1 MYVYIASIFCSSED
15 RHQGLR
21 EHNHGEQ
28 SWDAGTHLTSGTPMH
43 GREEGGYR
51 ISGALWSS
59 A

>member
-1 MYVYIASIFCSSED
+1 MNILPLYAVLMP
-15 RHQGLR
+15 QGLR
-21 EHNHGEQ
+21 EHNHGDQ
-28 SWDAGTHLTSGTPMH
+28 SWDASTHLTSGTPMY